1 MTDRTSAVLATA
13 TAVVFVLVWVVPI
26 VLFGRGAG
34 SVDLLAP
41 GAIGLA
47 LGLFLRSRSTSRLRR
62 LGSILI
68 VLGLVATI
76 VVGALIWLLLNG
88 MGRPF

>member
-1 MTDRTSAVLATA
+1 MTDRTSALLAIVS
-13 TAVVFVLVWVVPI
+13 AVFLFLWAVPI
-26 VLFGRGAG
+26 VLFGRG
-34 SVDLLAP
+34 P
-41 GAIGLA
+41 GAFELLLPGAVALA
-47 LGLFLRSRSTSRLRR
+47 LGVFLRSRSTSRPQR

>member
-1 MTDRTSAVLATA
+1 MTDRTSTVLVIVS
-13 TAVVFVLVWVVPI
+13 AVVVLLWAVPI
-26 VLFGRGAG
+26 VLFGGAAG
-34 SVDLLAP
+34 AFELLLP
-41 GAIGLA
+41 GAIGLL
-47 LGLFLRSRSTSRLRR
+47 LGLFLRSRSTSRLHL

-76 VVGALIWLLLNG
+76 GVGALIWLLLNG

>member
-1 MTDRTSAVLATA
+1 VTDRTPAVLVIISAVVMLLWAG
-13 TAVVFVLVWVVPI
+13 PI
-26 VLFGRGAG
+26 VLFGRVAGAFE
-34 SVDLLAP
+34 LLLP
-41 GAIGLA
+41 GAIGLL
-47 LGLFLRSRSTSRLRR
+47 LGLFLRSRSTSRLQR

-76 VVGALIWLLLNG
+76 GVGALIWLLLNG